1 MINRVEIRVLKG
13 VSFKVNPG
21 EIVAVM
27 GGNGSGKS
35 TLLRLIAG
43 FFRPSRGRI
52 AVLGKNPTTY
62 EAKKEIG
69 YLPENLRFHRGVSGR
84 EFLLFLARL
93 RGIKNSPLK
102 TKIWLEKFG
111 IDEKW
116 QKLPIDLYSEG
127 MKQRTGLASAF
138 FHDPKLLLLDEPLEN
153 LDQGMKT
160 RMVEI
165 IKKEAKNRRKIVI
178 LAMHSDSEL
187 EKIVDR
193 QYTIE
198 NGVFV

>member
-1 MINRVEIRVLKG
+1 
-13 VSFKVNPG
+13 
-21 EIVAVM
+21 M

-178 LAMHSDSEL
+178 LAMHPDSEL